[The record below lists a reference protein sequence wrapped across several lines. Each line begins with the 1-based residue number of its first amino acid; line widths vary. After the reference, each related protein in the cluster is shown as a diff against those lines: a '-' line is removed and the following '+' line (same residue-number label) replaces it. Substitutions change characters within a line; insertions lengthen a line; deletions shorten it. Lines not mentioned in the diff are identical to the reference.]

1 MQNLRR
7 MNSSAILQLNIQHS
21 TFNFFIMIKKL
32 FTLFICMFS
41 FAMTFTS
48 CSDEAFDVDS
58 VNKQTILVYYPWTG
72 STTSSGLKQYL
83 ANNIDSICQG
93 IVAKKG
99 LSDSRV
105 MVFFSEK
112 YNKSILYDLQYDAA
126 SKTVN
131 RVPVKTYEDNSYCTA
146 EGFANLLNEV
156 KQNAEALN
164 YALIIG
170 VHGSGWTYAEDWENY
185 PNYARPGFGST
196 ATAGKP
202 SNAFSGIQFGSDPD
216 HPVTRFFGSVN
227 SKSHAMD
234 IPTLAEGIRQS
245 GLKMQYIL
253 FDACYMGNVETAYEL
268 KDVTNY
274 LVASSSEI
282 MAKGIPYRSM
292 WSYLNGT
299 TPNYSSLVN
308 GIVNFYK
315 NSNSPYCNMAAID
328 CRQLDELANVMKEI
342 NQKYTLDTTIPLDS
356 IQPLDGFLPHLT
368 YDMAVYVDSLRPN
381 GYLKEQ
387 FSNQLKKTVKAAA
400 HTDCAYTALRQYPEV
415 TIKIKNYCGLSISDP
430 SQHPVAIRGK
440 EKTGWWK
447 ATHE

>member
-1 MQNLRR
+1 MKQFVYGFIF
-7 MNSSAILQLNIQHS
+7 AIVSIIGLG
-21 TFNFFIMIKKL
+21 
-32 FTLFICMFS
+32 
-41 FAMTFTS
+41 S
-48 CSDEAFDVDS
+48 CTEEAFDIDK
-58 VNKQTILVYYPWTG
+58 VNKQTILVFLPWTG
-72 STTSSGLKQYL
+72 GNSSIGLKEAL
-83 ANNIDSICQG
+83 SNNIDSICAG
-93 IVAKKG
+93 IKDKKG
-99 LSDSRV
+99 LNNTRV
-105 MVFFSEK
+105 LVFFSNNANNSTLFDLT
-112 YNKSILYDLQYDAA
+112 YNDVTKEVSRTPI
-126 SKTVN
+126 
-131 RVPVKTYEDNSYCTA
+131 KTYEGSAYNSA
-146 EGFANLLNEV
+146 NGFADILNEV
-156 KQNAEALN
+156 RQNAEALN

-170 VHGSGWTYAEDWENY
+170 GHGCGWSCADDWINY
-185 PNYARPGFGST
+185 PNQAKSFNTQQTLSYDTP
-196 ATAGKP
+196 
-202 SNAFSGIQFGSDPD
+202 FSGIQFGTDPD
-216 HPVTRFFGSVN
+216 NPTTRFFGSVDRKEN
-227 SKSHAMD
+227 SIDLS
-234 IPTLAEGIRQS
+234 TLVEGIKQS
-245 GLKMQYIL
+245 GIKMQYIL
-253 FDACYMGNVETAYEL
+253 FDVCYMGNVETAYEL

-282 MAKGIPYRSM
+282 MAKGIPYRLM

-328 CRQLDELANVMKEI
+328 CRQLDALANVMKEI

>member
-1 MQNLRR
+1 MKQFVYGFIF
-7 MNSSAILQLNIQHS
+7 AIVSIIGLG
-21 TFNFFIMIKKL
+21 
-32 FTLFICMFS
+32 
-41 FAMTFTS
+41 S
-48 CSDEAFDVDS
+48 CTEEAFDIDK
-58 VNKQTILVYYPWTG
+58 VNKQTILVFLPWTG
-72 STTSSGLKQYL
+72 GNSSIGLTEDL
-83 ANNIDSICQG
+83 SNNIDSICAG
-93 IVAKKG
+93 IKDKKG
-99 LSDSRV
+99 LNNTRV
-105 MVFFSEK
+105 LVFFSNNANNSTLFDLT
-112 YNKSILYDLQYDAA
+112 YNDVTKEVSRTPI
-126 SKTVN
+126 
-131 RVPVKTYEDNSYCTA
+131 KTYEGSAYNSA
-146 EGFANLLNEV
+146 NGFADILNEV
-156 KQNAEALN
+156 RQNAEALN

-170 VHGSGWTYAEDWENY
+170 GHGCGWSCADDWINY
-185 PNYARPGFGST
+185 PNQAKSFNTQQTLSYDTP
-196 ATAGKP
+196 
-202 SNAFSGIQFGSDPD
+202 FSGIQFGTDPD
-216 HPVTRFFGSVN
+216 NPTTRFFGSVDRKEN
-227 SKSHAMD
+227 SIDLS
-234 IPTLAEGIRQS
+234 TLVEGIKQS
-245 GLKMQYIL
+245 GIKMQYIL
-253 FDACYMGNVETAYEL
+253 FDVCYMGNVETAYEL

-274 LVASSSEI
+274 LIASSSEI
-282 MAKGIPYRSM
+282 IAKGIPYRSM

-315 NSNSPYCNMAAID
+315 NSNFPYCNMAAID
-328 CRQLDELANVMKEI
+328 CRQLDALANVMKEI

>member
-1 MQNLRR
+1 MKQFVYGFIF
-7 MNSSAILQLNIQHS
+7 AIVSIIGLG
-21 TFNFFIMIKKL
+21 
-32 FTLFICMFS
+32 
-41 FAMTFTS
+41 S
-48 CSDEAFDVDS
+48 CTEEAFDIDK
-58 VNKQTILVYYPWTG
+58 VNKQTILVFLPWTG
-72 STTSSGLKQYL
+72 GNSSIGLTEDLSK
-83 ANNIDSICQG
+83 NIDSICAG
-93 IVAKKG
+93 IKDKKG
-99 LSDSRV
+99 LNNTRV
-105 MVFFSEK
+105 LVFFSNNANNSTLFDLT
-112 YNKSILYDLQYDAA
+112 YNDVTKEVSRTPI
-126 SKTVN
+126 
-131 RVPVKTYEDNSYCTA
+131 KTYEGSAYNSA
-146 EGFANLLNEV
+146 NGFADILNEV
-156 KQNAEALN
+156 RQNAEALN

-170 VHGSGWTYAEDWENY
+170 GHGCGWSCADDWINY
-185 PNYARPGFGST
+185 PNQAKSFNTQQTLSYDSP
-196 ATAGKP
+196 
-202 SNAFSGIQFGSDPD
+202 FSGIQFGTDPD
-216 HPVTRFFGSVN
+216 NPTTRFFGSVDRKEN
-227 SKSHAMD
+227 SIDLS
-234 IPTLAEGIRQS
+234 TLVEGIKQS
-245 GLKMQYIL
+245 GIKMQYIL
-253 FDACYMGNVETAYEL
+253 FDVCYMGNIETAYEL

-274 LVASSSEI
+274 LVATSSEI

-315 NSNSPYCNMAAID
+315 NSNFPYCNMAAID
-328 CRQLDELANVMKEI
+328 CRQLDALANVMKEI

-356 IQPLDGFLPHLT
+356 IQPLDGFLPHLS

>member
-1 MQNLRR
+1 MKQFVYGFIF
-7 MNSSAILQLNIQHS
+7 AIVSIIGLG
-21 TFNFFIMIKKL
+21 
-32 FTLFICMFS
+32 
-41 FAMTFTS
+41 S
-48 CSDEAFDVDS
+48 CTEEAFDIDK
-58 VNKQTILVYYPWTG
+58 VNKQTILVFLPWTG
-72 STTSSGLKQYL
+72 GNSSIGLTEDLSK
-83 ANNIDSICQG
+83 NIDSICAG
-93 IVAKKG
+93 IKDKKG
-99 LSDSRV
+99 LNNTRV
-105 MVFFSEK
+105 LVFFSNNANNSTLFDLT
-112 YNKSILYDLQYDAA
+112 YNDVTKEVSRTPI
-126 SKTVN
+126 
-131 RVPVKTYEDNSYCTA
+131 KTYEGSAYNSA
-146 EGFANLLNEV
+146 NGFADILNEV
-156 KQNAEALN
+156 RQNAEALN

-170 VHGSGWTYAEDWENY
+170 GHGCGWSCADDWINY
-185 PNYARPGFGST
+185 PNQAKSFNTQQTLSYDTP
-196 ATAGKP
+196 
-202 SNAFSGIQFGSDPD
+202 FSGIQFGTDPD
-216 HPVTRFFGSVN
+216 NPTTRFFGSVDRKEN
-227 SKSHAMD
+227 SIDLS
-234 IPTLAEGIRQS
+234 TLVEGIKQS
-245 GLKMQYIL
+245 GIKMQYIL
-253 FDACYMGNVETAYEL
+253 FDVCYMGNVETAYEL

-274 LVASSSEI
+274 LIASSSEI
-282 MAKGIPYRSM
+282 IAKGIPYRSM

-328 CRQLDELANVMKEI
+328 CRQLDALANVMKEI

-356 IQPLDGFLPHLT
+356 IQPLDGFLPHLS

>member
-1 MQNLRR
+1 MKQFVYGFIF
-7 MNSSAILQLNIQHS
+7 AIVSIIGLG
-21 TFNFFIMIKKL
+21 
-32 FTLFICMFS
+32 
-41 FAMTFTS
+41 S
-48 CSDEAFDVDS
+48 CTEEAFDIDK
-58 VNKQTILVYYPWTG
+58 VNKQTILVFLPWTG
-72 STTSSGLKQYL
+72 GNSSIGLTEDLSK
-83 ANNIDSICQG
+83 NIDSICAG
-93 IVAKKG
+93 IKDKKG
-99 LSDSRV
+99 LNNTRV
-105 MVFFSEK
+105 LVFFSNNANNSTLFDLT
-112 YNKSILYDLQYDAA
+112 YNDVTKEVSRTPI
-126 SKTVN
+126 
-131 RVPVKTYEDNSYCTA
+131 KTYEGSAYNSA
-146 EGFANLLNEV
+146 NGFADILNEV
-156 KQNAEALN
+156 RQNAEALN

-170 VHGSGWTYAEDWENY
+170 GHGCGWSCADDWINY
-185 PNYARPGFGST
+185 PNQAKSFNTQQTLSYDTP
-196 ATAGKP
+196 
-202 SNAFSGIQFGSDPD
+202 FSGIQFGTDPD
-216 HPVTRFFGSVN
+216 NPTTRFFGSVDRKEN
-227 SKSHAMD
+227 SIDLS
-234 IPTLAEGIRQS
+234 TLVEGIKQS
-245 GLKMQYIL
+245 GIKMQYIL
-253 FDACYMGNVETAYEL
+253 FDVCYMGNVETAYEL

-328 CRQLDELANVMKEI
+328 CRQLDALANVMKEI
-342 NQKYTLDTTIPLDS
+342 NQKYTFDTTIPLDS
-356 IQPLDGFLPHLT
+356 IQPLDGFLPHLS

>member
-1 MQNLRR
+1 MKQFVYGFIF
-7 MNSSAILQLNIQHS
+7 AIVSIIGLG
-21 TFNFFIMIKKL
+21 
-32 FTLFICMFS
+32 
-41 FAMTFTS
+41 S
-48 CSDEAFDVDS
+48 CTEEAFDIDK
-58 VNKQTILVYYPWTG
+58 VNKQTILVFLPWTG
-72 STTSSGLKQYL
+72 GNSSIGLTEDLSK
-83 ANNIDSICQG
+83 NIDSICAG
-93 IVAKKG
+93 IKDKKG
-99 LSDSRV
+99 LNNTRV
-105 MVFFSEK
+105 LVFFSNNANNSTLFDLT
-112 YNKSILYDLQYDAA
+112 YNDVTKEVSRTPI
-126 SKTVN
+126 
-131 RVPVKTYEDNSYCTA
+131 KTYEGSAYNSA
-146 EGFANLLNEV
+146 NGFADILNEV
-156 KQNAEALN
+156 RQNAEALN

-170 VHGSGWTYAEDWENY
+170 AHGCGWSCADDWINY
-185 PNYARPGFGST
+185 PNQAKSFNTQQTLSYDTP
-196 ATAGKP
+196 
-202 SNAFSGIQFGSDPD
+202 FSGIQFGTDPD
-216 HPVTRFFGSVN
+216 NPTTRFFGSVDRKEN
-227 SKSHAMD
+227 SIDLS
-234 IPTLAEGIRQS
+234 TLVEGIKQS
-245 GLKMQYIL
+245 GIKMQYIL
-253 FDACYMGNVETAYEL
+253 FDVCYMGNVETAYEL

-274 LVASSSEI
+274 LIASSSEI
-282 MAKGIPYRSM
+282 IAKGIPYRSM

-315 NSNSPYCNMAAID
+315 NSNAPYCNMAAID
-328 CRQLDELANVMKEI
+328 CRQLDALANVMKEI

-356 IQPLDGFLPHLT
+356 IQPLDGFLPHLS

>member
-1 MQNLRR
+1 
-7 MNSSAILQLNIQHS
+7 
-21 TFNFFIMIKKL
+21 
-32 FTLFICMFS
+32 MFS

-126 SKTVN
+126 SKTVK

-170 VHGSGWTYAEDWENY
+170 VHGSGWTYAEDWSNY
-185 PNYARPGFGST
+185 PYKARPSFGSSS
-196 ATAGKP
+196 P
-202 SNAFSGIQFGSDPD
+202 QEYSFSGINFGSDPNKP
-216 HPVTRFFGSVN
+216 HTRFFGSVKLKDN
-227 SKSHAMD
+227 AID
-234 IPTLAEGIRQS
+234 VATLAEGIRES

-274 LVASSSEI
+274 LISSSSEV
-282 MAKGIPYRSM
+282 MGMGIPYRSI
-292 WSYLNGT
+292 WSMLNSA
-299 TPNYSSLVN
+299 TPNYSGIVN

-315 NSNSPYCNMAAID
+315 STDVPYCNMAAID
-328 CRQLDELANVMKEI
+328 CREMDNLASVMKEI
-342 NQKYTLDTTIPLDS
+342 NSQYTLDSSISPET
-356 IQPLDGFLPHLT
+356 IQPLDGFTPNLF
-368 YDMAVYVDSLRPN
+368 YDMSVYVDSLKPS
-381 GYLKEQ
+381 GYLKDQ
-387 FSNQLKKTVKAAA
+387 FTAQMQKTIKEAA
-400 HTDCAYTALRQYPEV
+400 HTDEAITMLKDSYRG
-415 TIKIKNYCGLSISDP
+415 TIFQVKSYCGLSISDP
-430 SQHPVAIRGK
+430 SQHSVALKGR

-447 ATHE
+447 ATH

>member
-1 MQNLRR
+1 MKQFVYGFIF
-7 MNSSAILQLNIQHS
+7 AIVSIIGLG
-21 TFNFFIMIKKL
+21 
-32 FTLFICMFS
+32 
-41 FAMTFTS
+41 S
-48 CSDEAFDVDS
+48 CTEEAFDIDK
-58 VNKQTILVYYPWTG
+58 VNKQTILVFLPWTG
-72 STTSSGLKQYL
+72 GNSSIGLTEDL
-83 ANNIDSICQG
+83 SNNIDSICAG
-93 IVAKKG
+93 IKDKKG
-99 LSDSRV
+99 LNNTRV
-105 MVFFSEK
+105 LVFFSNNANNSTLFDLT
-112 YNKSILYDLQYDAA
+112 YNDVTKEVSRTPI
-126 SKTVN
+126 
-131 RVPVKTYEDNSYCTA
+131 KTYEGSAYNSA
-146 EGFANLLNEV
+146 NGFADILNEV
-156 KQNAEALN
+156 RQNAEALN

-170 VHGSGWTYAEDWENY
+170 GHGCGWSCADDWINY
-185 PNYARPGFGST
+185 PNQAKSFNTQQTLSYDTP
-196 ATAGKP
+196 
-202 SNAFSGIQFGSDPD
+202 FSGIQFGTDPD
-216 HPVTRFFGSVN
+216 NPTTRFFGSVDRKEN
-227 SKSHAMD
+227 SIDLS
-234 IPTLAEGIRQS
+234 TLVEGIKQS
-245 GLKMQYIL
+245 GIKMQYIL
-253 FDACYMGNVETAYEL
+253 FDVCYMGNVETAYEL

-328 CRQLDELANVMKEI
+328 CRQLDALANVMKEI
-342 NQKYTLDTTIPLDS
+342 NQKYTFDTTIPLDS
-356 IQPLDGFLPHLT
+356 IQPLDGFLPHLS

-381 GYLKEQ
+381 GYLKDQ

>member
-1 MQNLRR
+1 MKQFVYGFIF
-7 MNSSAILQLNIQHS
+7 AIVSIIGLG
-21 TFNFFIMIKKL
+21 
-32 FTLFICMFS
+32 
-41 FAMTFTS
+41 S
-48 CSDEAFDVDS
+48 CTEEAFDIDK
-58 VNKQTILVYYPWTG
+58 VNKQTILVFLPWTG
-72 STTSSGLKQYL
+72 GNSSIGLTEDL
-83 ANNIDSICQG
+83 SNNIDSICAG
-93 IVAKKG
+93 IKDKKG
-99 LSDSRV
+99 LNNTRV
-105 MVFFSEK
+105 LVFFSNNANNSTLFDLT
-112 YNKSILYDLQYDAA
+112 YNDVTKEVSRTPI
-126 SKTVN
+126 
-131 RVPVKTYEDNSYCTA
+131 KTYEGSAYNSA
-146 EGFANLLNEV
+146 NGFADILNEV
-156 KQNAEALN
+156 RQNAEALN

-170 VHGSGWTYAEDWENY
+170 GHGCGWSCADDWINY
-185 PNYARPGFGST
+185 PNQAKSFNTQQTLSYDTP
-196 ATAGKP
+196 
-202 SNAFSGIQFGSDPD
+202 FSGIQFGTDPD
-216 HPVTRFFGSVN
+216 NPTTRFFGSVDRKEN
-227 SKSHAMD
+227 SIDLS
-234 IPTLAEGIRQS
+234 TLVEGIKQS
-245 GLKMQYIL
+245 GIKMQYIL
-253 FDACYMGNVETAYEL
+253 FDVCYMGNVETAYEL

-315 NSNSPYCNMAAID
+315 NSNAPYCNMSAID
-328 CRQLDELANVMKEI
+328 CRQLDALANVMKEI

-356 IQPLDGFLPHLT
+356 IQPLDGFLPHLS
-368 YDMAVYVDSLRPN
+368 YDMGVYVDSLKPS

>member
-1 MQNLRR
+1 MKQFVYGFIF
-7 MNSSAILQLNIQHS
+7 AIVSIIGLG
-21 TFNFFIMIKKL
+21 
-32 FTLFICMFS
+32 
-41 FAMTFTS
+41 S
-48 CSDEAFDVDS
+48 CTEEAFDIDK
-58 VNKQTILVYYPWTG
+58 VNKQTILVFLPWTG
-72 STTSSGLKQYL
+72 GNSSIGLTEDL
-83 ANNIDSICQG
+83 SNNIDSICAG
-93 IVAKKG
+93 IKDKKG
-99 LSDSRV
+99 LNNTRV
-105 MVFFSEK
+105 LVFFSNNANNSTLFDLT
-112 YNKSILYDLQYDAA
+112 YNDVTKEVSRTPI
-126 SKTVN
+126 
-131 RVPVKTYEDNSYCTA
+131 KTYEGSAYNSA
-146 EGFANLLNEV
+146 NGFADILNEV
-156 KQNAEALN
+156 RQNAEALN

-170 VHGSGWTYAEDWENY
+170 GHGCGWSCADDWINY
-185 PNYARPGFGST
+185 PNQAKSFNTQQTLSYDTP
-196 ATAGKP
+196 
-202 SNAFSGIQFGSDPD
+202 FSGIQFGTDPD
-216 HPVTRFFGSVN
+216 NPTTRFFGSVDRKEN
-227 SKSHAMD
+227 SIDLS
-234 IPTLAEGIRQS
+234 TLVEGIKQS
-245 GLKMQYIL
+245 GIKMQYIL
-253 FDACYMGNVETAYEL
+253 FDVCYMGNVETAYEL

-282 MAKGIPYRSM
+282 MAKGIPYRLM

-315 NSNSPYCNMAAID
+315 NSNAPYCNMAAID

>member
-1 MQNLRR
+1 
-7 MNSSAILQLNIQHS
+7 
-21 TFNFFIMIKKL
+21 
-32 FTLFICMFS
+32 MFS

-170 VHGSGWTYAEDWENY
+170 VHGSGWTYAEDWVNY
-185 PNYARPGFGST
+185 PNYARPSFGST
-196 ATAGKP
+196 DTAGKP
-202 SNAFSGIQFGSDPD
+202 SSTFSGIQFGSDPD

-245 GLKMQYIL
+245 GMKMQYIL

-268 KDVTNY
+268 KDVTNF
-274 LVASSSEI
+274 LISSSSEV
-282 MAKGIPYRSM
+282 MGEGIPYKTI
-292 WSYLNGT
+292 WSYLCSSA
-299 TPNYSSLVN
+299 PNYSSAVS

-315 NSNSPYCNMAAID
+315 SSNVPYCNMAAID
-328 CRQLDELANVMKEI
+328 CRQIDKLASIMKEI
-342 NQKYTLDTTIPLDS
+342 NSKYTLASTVPLDS
-356 IQPLDGFLPHLT
+356 IQPLDGFSPNLF
-368 YDMAVYVDSLRPN
+368 YDLSVYVDSLYPS
-381 GYLKEQ
+381 GYLKDE
-387 FSNQLKKTVKAAA
+387 FTSQLKLTIKAAE
-400 HTDCAYTALRQYPEV
+400 HTDEAYTALMSFYGKTFKV
-415 TIKIKNYCGLSISDP
+415 KNYCGLSISDP
-430 SQHPVAIRGK
+430 SQNSVAIKGR

-447 ATHE
+447 ATH

>member
-1 MQNLRR
+1 MKQFVYGFIF
-7 MNSSAILQLNIQHS
+7 AIVSIIGLG
-21 TFNFFIMIKKL
+21 
-32 FTLFICMFS
+32 
-41 FAMTFTS
+41 S
-48 CSDEAFDVDS
+48 CTEEAFDIDK
-58 VNKQTILVYYPWTG
+58 VNKQTILVFLPWTG
-72 STTSSGLKQYL
+72 GNSSIGLTEAL
-83 ANNIDSICQG
+83 SNNIDSICAG
-93 IVAKKG
+93 IKDKKG
-99 LSDSRV
+99 LNNTRV
-105 MVFFSEK
+105 LVFFSNNANNSTLFDLT
-112 YNKSILYDLQYDAA
+112 YNDVTKEVSRTPI
-126 SKTVN
+126 
-131 RVPVKTYEDNSYCTA
+131 KTYEGSAYNSA
-146 EGFANLLNEV
+146 NGFADILNEV
-156 KQNAEALN
+156 RQNAEALN

-170 VHGSGWTYAEDWENY
+170 GHGCGWSCADDWINY
-185 PNYARPGFGST
+185 PNQAKSFNTQQTLSYDTP
-196 ATAGKP
+196 
-202 SNAFSGIQFGSDPD
+202 FSGIQFGTDPD
-216 HPVTRFFGSVN
+216 NPTTRFFGSVDRKEN
-227 SKSHAMD
+227 SIDLS
-234 IPTLAEGIRQS
+234 TLVEGIKQS
-245 GLKMQYIL
+245 GIKMQYIL
-253 FDACYMGNVETAYEL
+253 FDVCYMSNIETAYEL

-274 LVASSSEI
+274 LVATSSEI

-315 NSNSPYCNMAAID
+315 NSNFPYCNMAAID

>member
-1 MQNLRR
+1 MKQFVYGFIF
-7 MNSSAILQLNIQHS
+7 AIVSIIGLG
-21 TFNFFIMIKKL
+21 
-32 FTLFICMFS
+32 
-41 FAMTFTS
+41 S
-48 CSDEAFDVDS
+48 CTEEAFDIDK
-58 VNKQTILVYYPWTG
+58 VNKQTILVFLPWTG
-72 STTSSGLKQYL
+72 GNSSIGLTEDLSK
-83 ANNIDSICQG
+83 NIDSICAG
-93 IVAKKG
+93 IKDKKG
-99 LSDSRV
+99 LNNTRV
-105 MVFFSEK
+105 LVFFSK
-112 YNKSILYDLQYDAA
+112 NANNSTLFDLTYNDVTKEVSRTPI
-126 SKTVN
+126 
-131 RVPVKTYEDNSYCTA
+131 KTYEGSAYNSA
-146 EGFANLLNEV
+146 NGFADILNEV
-156 KQNAEALN
+156 RQNAEALN

-170 VHGSGWTYAEDWENY
+170 GHGCGWSCADDWINY
-185 PNYARPGFGST
+185 PNQAKSFNTQQTLSYDTP
-196 ATAGKP
+196 
-202 SNAFSGIQFGSDPD
+202 FSGIQFGTDPD
-216 HPVTRFFGSVN
+216 NPTTRFFGSVDRKEN
-227 SKSHAMD
+227 SIDLS
-234 IPTLAEGIRQS
+234 TLVEGIKQS
-245 GLKMQYIL
+245 GIKMQYIL
-253 FDACYMGNVETAYEL
+253 FDVCYMGNVETAYEL

-282 MAKGIPYRSM
+282 MAKGIPYRLM

-328 CRQLDELANVMKEI
+328 CRQLDALANVMKEI
-342 NQKYTLDTTIPLDS
+342 NQKYTFDTTIPLDS
-356 IQPLDGFLPHLT
+356 IQPLDGFLPHLS